1 MSDFVTDCLN
11 GDAFLTEIDNYIDA
25 WHESD
30 DDIPIHT
37 FLGMN
42 KKEYALFVEDETYL
56 GYIIAARKNGEDIEN
71 AIQKIAMAARS
82 DDQSKSKKLET
93 WLRNKGLW
101 D

>member
-30 DDIPIHT
+30 DDIPIYT